1 MNGDCIKMEYGIMLP
16 TLDRNFNIDDELNRL
31 NQLKNINKLRIWFRD
46 LPATQKIDSD
56 EGIAMD
62 PLLAIQYVLSK
73 YGFLKLGIG
82 VLNTSFRNIM
92 LTIRELITLGNLVN
106 TENLIIGVGSGE
118 KELLFKDSNIS
129 WSEKS
134 LNFEFWLTEYNHH
147 FNNLEQNGRIN
158 LKNHYYSMGALKQ
171 IPRLAVATKN
181 IDMVNKFDK
190 LIDSN
195 IIWLSNLEDISKL
208 KQKIKNK
215 KLIMFLP
222 ISINNA
228 VKKIEIIQFEDRD
241 ILVMTEEILKLYL
254 RELEK
259 SGVNEVIFSIIPGSN
274 LNFLDNLYQF

>member
-1 MNGDCIKMEYGIMLP
+1 MLP

-73 YGFLKLGIG
+73 YGFLKLGI
-82 VLNTSFRNIM
+82 
-92 LTIRELITLGNLVN
+92 
-106 TENLIIGVGSGE
+106 GE

>member
-1 MNGDCIKMEYGIMLP
+1 
-16 TLDRNFNIDDELNRL
+16 
-31 NQLKNINKLRIWFRD
+31 
-46 LPATQKIDSD
+46 
-56 EGIAMD
+56 
-62 PLLAIQYVLSK
+62 
-73 YGFLKLGIG
+73 
-82 VLNTSFRNIM
+82 
-92 LTIRELITLGNLVN
+92 
-106 TENLIIGVGSGE
+106 
-118 KELLFKDSNIS
+118 
-129 WSEKS
+129 
-134 LNFEFWLTEYNHH
+134 
-147 FNNLEQNGRIN
+147 
-158 LKNHYYSMGALKQ
+158 
-171 IPRLAVATKN
+171 
-181 IDMVNKFDK
+181 MVNKFDK

-274 LNFLDNLYQF
+274 LNFLDFKNVMTRKVKLSKYCYRTFQIKYISCRK